1 MLSRID
7 NPVCGRLWCE
17 NGRPAIKKQM
27 LMSDT
32 NPSTYEH
39 IVFTEFDGSEGIL
52 VDLNTKKYY
61 QINETAM
68 LIWKGLEKGLPANE
82 IAAEMTATYEITTEA
97 ALQSVEQALKSFQTY
112 KLVRSS

>member
-1 MLSRID
+1 
-7 NPVCGRLWCE
+7 
-17 NGRPAIKKQM
+17 M

-32 NPSTYEH
+32 NPTPYEH

-68 LIWKGLEKGLPANE
+68 LIWKGLEKGLPATE
-82 IAAEMTATYEITTEA
+82 IAAQLTAAYEVTPEA
-97 ALQSVEQALKSFQTY
+97 ALQNVEEAVKSFQTY
-112 KLVRSS
+112 QLVRSN

>member
-1 MLSRID
+1 
-7 NPVCGRLWCE
+7 
-17 NGRPAIKKQM
+17 M

-32 NPSTYEH
+32 NPTPYEH

-68 LIWKGLEKGLPANE
+68 LIWKGLEKGLPATE
-82 IAAEMTATYEITTEA
+82 IAAQLTAAYEVTPEA
-97 ALQSVEQALKSFQTY
+97 ALQNVEQAVKSFQTY
-112 KLVRSS
+112 QLVRSN